1 MNSKPRKKT
10 AKKRSKKGRSRGG
23 LKLLFFAF
31 FIACILLA
39 GVFYFADFKTEAKK
53 SDNTLVAGLE
63 RYLDDKKNSEA
74 SSQKKNLSQKPSL
87 LAPNISEK
95 AAAKGEQAVSGAHS
109 RANLA
114 VMEVLFDEAKAKG
127 KIKIGGEKAKFEEN
141 DALNSPRERDKFDK
155 ERWSAPKIKDKIS
168 LDSGNL
174 ASRDTSGLGETDVK
188 KIGDELNSSNLR
200 PKSESAKSAR
210 NSDNAVKFDASR
222 TPQRTHIFA
231 NSEAVIF
238 DDTPMFENLSQNQA
252 QNQALERTL
261 KNEKIHI
268 EFSDANDQ
276 AGQVGVK
283 FNAEN
288 TPQSAESSEKE
299 KDEKKKAKKEGEA
312 KFAGSDKSGKKA
324 GAEIKAAVK
333 SGSKP
338 RLVIIIDDV
347 AYRHQA
353 DAIRSVNLKLT
364 PSFFPSTSAHPETP
378 ILARRFSFYMIHLP
392 MQALGGFKGAEIG
405 TLTVNDDY
413 EKIAKKLQ
421 SIKRDFPDLKYINN
435 HTGSRFT
442 SDATAMD
449 RLMRA
454 MRDENLIFVDS
465 KTTSPTKVY
474 GAAKKYSMPYIARDV
489 FLDHDGSKA
498 AVRKQLKYAVELA
511 KKRSY
516 AIAIGH
522 PHKNTLEVL
531 RESAKLLQE
540 VEVVYLKDLF

>member
-1 MNSKPRKKT
+1 MNSKPRKKA
-10 AKKRSKKGRSRGG
+10 AKRRSKKGRSRGG
-23 LKLLFFAF
+23 LKLLLFAF
-31 FIACILLA
+31 LIACILLA
-39 GVFYFADFKTEAKK
+39 GAFYLLDVRVKVK
-53 SDNTLVAGLE
+53 SDNALIAKIE
-63 RYLDDKKNSEA
+63 RYFGDKSEPD
-74 SSQKKNLSQKPSL
+74 QKQNLSHKPSL
-87 LAPNISEK
+87 SASNGSEK
-95 AAAKGEQAVSGAHS
+95 VTIKDAQAASGVHS
-109 RANLA
+109 RANLTDIKA
-114 VMEVLFDEAKAKG
+114 LFDEAEAKG
-127 KIKIGGEKAKFEEN
+127 KVKIGGEKAKAEGKS
-141 DALNSPRERDKFDK
+141 DLNLQNEQAKFDK
-155 ERWSAPKIKDKIS
+155 DGQGAQRIKDKIS
-168 LDSGNL
+168 SEGGNL
-174 ASRDTSGLGETDVK
+174 ASRDTSELDGASAK
-188 KIGDELNSSNLR
+188 KVGELNLTNLSSKN
-200 PKSESAKSAR
+200 ESAKSAQS
-210 NSDNAVKFDASR
+210 NGDTVKFDGYQA
-222 TPQRTHIFA
+222 PQRTHIFV

-238 DDTPMFENLSQNQA
+238 DDTPMPQA
-252 QNQALERTL
+252 QNSSLEQAL
-261 KNEKIHI
+261 KKEKIHI

-276 AGQVGVK
+276 AGQVEAK
-283 FNAEN
+283 FDAEN
-288 TPQSAESSEKE
+288 APQNSEPNEQEKIE
-299 KDEKKKAKKEGEA
+299 KDKPKKDEKV
-312 KFAGSDKSGKKA
+312 KFANSQKTDKKTA
-324 GAEIKAAVK
+324 PEPNEVKAAVK
-333 SGSKP
+333 AGYKP

-347 AYRHQA
+347 AYKHQA
-353 DAIRSVNLKLT
+353 DAIKSVNLKLT
-364 PSFFPSTSAHPETP
+364 PSFFPATSAHPETP
-378 ILARRFSFYMIHLP
+378 VLARRFGFYMIHLP

-421 SIKRDFPDLKYINN
+421 SIKRDFPNLKYINN

-522 PHKNTLEVL
+522 PHKNTIEVL
-531 RESAKLLQE
+531 QESAKLLQE

>member
-1 MNSKPRKKT
+1 MI
-10 AKKRSKKGRSRGG
+10 AGAFY
-23 LKLLFFAF
+23 LLD
-31 FIACILLA
+31 
-39 GVFYFADFKTEAKK
+39 VRVKVK
-53 SDNTLVAGLE
+53 SDNALIAKIE
-63 RYLDDKKNSEA
+63 RYFGDKSE
-74 SSQKKNLSQKPSL
+74 SEQKQNLSHKPSL
-87 LAPNISEK
+87 SASNSSEK
-95 AAAKGEQAVSGAHS
+95 VTIKDAQAASGAHS
-109 RANLA
+109 RANLTDIKA
-114 VMEVLFDEAKAKG
+114 LFDEADTKG
-127 KIKIGGEKAKFEEN
+127 KIKIGGEKARAEEKN
-141 DALNSPRERDKFDK
+141 DQNLPNEQAKFDK
-155 ERWSAPKIKDKIS
+155 NVQGAPAVKDIKS
-168 LDSGNL
+168 LEGENL
-174 ASRDTSGLGETDVK
+174 ASRDTSELDGANAK
-188 KIGDELNSSNLR
+188 KVSELNLTNLSFKNE
-200 PKSESAKSAR
+200 PAKSAQ
-210 NSDNAVKFDASR
+210 NSGDTVKFDASQ

-238 DDTPMFENLSQNQA
+238 DDTPMPQA
-252 QNQALERTL
+252 QNNSLEQAL
-261 KNEKIHI
+261 KKEKIHI

-276 AGQVGVK
+276 AGQVEVK
-283 FNAEN
+283 FDAEN
-288 TPQSAESSEKE
+288 APQSTEKNEQEKIEKE
-299 KDEKKKAKKEGEA
+299 KPKKDEKA
-312 KFAGSDKSGKKA
+312 KFADSQKTDKKSA
-324 GAEIKAAVK
+324 TETNEVKAAVK
-333 SGSKP
+333 AGYKP

-347 AYRHQA
+347 AYKHQA
-353 DAIRSVNLKLT
+353 DAIKSVNLKLT
-364 PSFFPSTSAHPETP
+364 PSFFPATSAHPETP

-421 SIKRDFPDLKYINN
+421 SIKRDFPNLKYINN

-442 SDATAMD
+442 SDAAAMD
-449 RLMRA
+449 RMMRA
-454 MRDENLIFVDS
+454 VRDENLIFVDS

-531 RESAKLLQE
+531 QESAKLLQE

>member
-10 AKKRSKKGRSRGG
+10 AKRRSKKGRSSGG
-23 LKLLFFAF
+23 LKLLLSVFL
-31 FIACILLA
+31 IACILLVGA
-39 GVFYFADFKTEAKK
+39 FYLLDVRVKVK
-53 SDNTLVAGLE
+53 SDNVLIAKIE
-63 RYLDDKKNSEA
+63 RYFGDKSEPE
-74 SSQKKNLSQKPSL
+74 QKQNLSHKPSL
-87 LAPNISEK
+87 SASNGSEK
-95 AAAKGEQAVSGAHS
+95 VTIKDAQAASGVHS
-109 RANLA
+109 RANLTDIKA
-114 VMEVLFDEAKAKG
+114 LFDEAEAKG
-127 KIKIGGEKAKFEEN
+127 KVKIGGEKARAEDKNGQNLPNEQ
-141 DALNSPRERDKFDK
+141 AKFDK
-155 ERWSAPKIKDKIS
+155 DGQGAQRINDKS
-168 LDSGNL
+168 SPEGGNL
-174 ASRDTSGLGETDVK
+174 ASRDTSELDGASAK
-188 KIGDELNSSNLR
+188 KVGELNLTNLSSKN
-200 PKSESAKSAR
+200 ESAQ
-210 NSDNAVKFDASR
+210 NSGDTVKFDASQ

-238 DDTPMFENLSQNQA
+238 DDTPMPQA
-252 QNQALERTL
+252 QNSPLEQAL
-261 KNEKIHI
+261 KKEKIHI

-276 AGQVGVK
+276 AGQVEAK
-283 FNAEN
+283 FDAEN
-288 TPQSAESSEKE
+288 ASQNSEQNEQEKIEKE
-299 KDEKKKAKKEGEA
+299 KPKKDEKAKIADSKKTDKKTAPEVNEV
-312 KFAGSDKSGKKA
+312 
-324 GAEIKAAVK
+324 KAAVK
-333 SGSKP
+333 AGYKP

-347 AYRHQA
+347 AYKHQA
-353 DAIRSVNLKLT
+353 DAIKSVNLKLT
-364 PSFFPSTSAHPETP
+364 PSFFPATSAHPETP
-378 ILARRFSFYMIHLP
+378 ILARRFSFHMIHLP

-442 SDATAMD
+442 SDSTAMD

-522 PHKNTLEVL
+522 PHKNTIEVL
-531 RESAKLLQE
+531 QESAKLLQE

>member
-1 MNSKPRKKT
+1 MNSKPRKKA
-10 AKKRSKKGRSRGG
+10 AKRRSKKGRSRGG
-23 LKLLFFAF
+23 LKLLLFAF
-31 FIACILLA
+31 LIACILLVGA
-39 GVFYFADFKTEAKK
+39 FYLLDVRVKVK
-53 SDNTLVAGLE
+53 SDNALIAKIE
-63 RYLDDKKNSEA
+63 RYFGDKSEPD
-74 SSQKKNLSQKPSL
+74 QKQNLSHKPSL
-87 LAPNISEK
+87 SASNGSEK
-95 AAAKGEQAVSGAHS
+95 VTIKDAQAASGVHS
-109 RANLA
+109 RANLTDIKA
-114 VMEVLFDEAKAKG
+114 LFDEAEAKG
-127 KIKIGGEKAKFEEN
+127 KVKIGGEKAKAEGTSG
-141 DALNSPRERDKFDK
+141 LNSPNEQAKFDK
-155 ERWSAPKIKDKIS
+155 DGQNAQRIKDKIS
-168 LDSGNL
+168 PEGGNL
-174 ASRDTSGLGETDVK
+174 ASRDTSELDGASAK
-188 KIGDELNSSNLR
+188 KVGELNLTNLSSKNE
-200 PKSESAKSAR
+200 PAKSAQ
-210 NSDNAVKFDASR
+210 NSGDNVKFDGYQA
-222 TPQRTHIFA
+222 PQRTHIFA

-238 DDTPMFENLSQNQA
+238 DDTPMPQA
-252 QNQALERTL
+252 QNNPLEQAL
-261 KNEKIHI
+261 KKEKIHI

-276 AGQVGVK
+276 AGQVEAK
-283 FNAEN
+283 FDAEN
-288 TPQSAESSEKE
+288 APQNSEPNEQEKIEKE
-299 KDEKKKAKKEGEA
+299 KPKKDEKAKIADSKKTDKKTAPETNEV
-312 KFAGSDKSGKKA
+312 
-324 GAEIKAAVK
+324 KAAVK
-333 SGSKP
+333 AGYKP

-347 AYRHQA
+347 AYKHQA
-353 DAIRSVNLKLT
+353 DAIKSVNLKLT
-364 PSFFPSTSAHPETP
+364 PSFFPATSAHPETP
-378 ILARRFSFYMIHLP
+378 VLARRFGFYMIHLP

-522 PHKNTLEVL
+522 PHKNTIEVL
-531 RESAKLLQE
+531 QESAKLLQE

>member
-1 MNSKPRKKT
+1 MNSKPRKKA
-10 AKKRSKKGRSRGG
+10 AKRRSKKGRSRGG
-23 LKLLFFAF
+23 LKLLLSVFL
-31 FIACILLA
+31 IACILLVGA
-39 GVFYFADFKTEAKK
+39 FYLLDVRVKVK
-53 SDNTLVAGLE
+53 SDNALIAKIEQYFG
-63 RYLDDKKNSEA
+63 DKSEPE
-74 SSQKKNLSQKPSL
+74 QKQNLNHKPSL
-87 LAPNISEK
+87 SASSDSEK
-95 AAAKGEQAVSGAHS
+95 VTIKDAQAASGAHS
-109 RANLA
+109 RANLTDIKA
-114 VMEVLFDEAKAKG
+114 LFDEAEAKG
-127 KIKIGGEKAKFEEN
+127 KVKIGGEKARAEDKNGQNLPNEQ
-141 DALNSPRERDKFDK
+141 AKFDK
-155 ERWSAPKIKDKIS
+155 GGQGAPATKDKIS
-168 LDSGNL
+168 LEGGNL
-174 ASRDTSGLGETDVK
+174 ASRDTS
-188 KIGDELNSSNLR
+188 ELNGASAKKVGELNWTNLSSKNE
-200 PKSESAKSAR
+200 PAKSAQ
-210 NSDNAVKFDASR
+210 NSGDTVKFDASQ

-238 DDTPMFENLSQNQA
+238 DDTPMSQA
-252 QNQALERTL
+252 QNNPLEQAL
-261 KNEKIHI
+261 KKEKIHI
-268 EFSDANDQ
+268 EFSDVKSVTNDQ
-276 AGQVGVK
+276 AGQVEVE
-283 FNAEN
+283 FDAEN
-288 TPQSAESSEKE
+288 ATQITEKNE
-299 KDEKKKAKKEGEA
+299 QEKIGKEKPKKDEKA
-312 KFAGSDKSGKKA
+312 KFANLQKTDKETA
-324 GAEIKAAVK
+324 PEPNEVKAAVK
-333 SGSKP
+333 AGYKP

-347 AYRHQA
+347 AYKHQA
-353 DAIRSVNLKLT
+353 DAIKSVNLKLT
-364 PSFFPSTSAHPETP
+364 PSFFPATSAHPETP
-378 ILARRFSFYMIHLP
+378 VLARRFSFYMIHLP

-442 SDATAMD
+442 SDAAAMD

-522 PHKNTLEVL
+522 PHKNTIEVL
-531 RESAKLLQE
+531 QESAKLLQE

>member
-1 MNSKPRKKT
+1 M
-10 AKKRSKKGRSRGG
+10 
-23 LKLLFFAF
+23 
-31 FIACILLA
+31 
-39 GVFYFADFKTEAKK
+39 FYFADFKTEAKK
-53 SDNTLVAGLE
+53 SDNALVAGLE

-114 VMEVLFDEAKAKG
+114 DMEVLFDEAKAKG
-127 KIKIGGEKAKFEEN
+127 KIKIGGEKAKFKEN
-141 DALNSPRERDKFDK
+141 DALNSPKERDKFDK

-174 ASRDTSGLGETDVK
+174 AYRDTSGLGETDVK
-188 KIGDELNSSNLR
+188 KGDDELNSSNLR

-222 TPQRTHIFA
+222 MPQRTHIFA

-312 KFAGSDKSGKKA
+312 KFTGSDKSGKKA
-324 GAEIKAAVK
+324 GAEVKAAVK
-333 SGSKP
+333 AGSKP

-364 PSFFPSTSAHPETP
+364 PSFFPSTSTHPETP

-405 TLTVNDDY
+405 TLTINDDY

-442 SDATAMD
+442 SDAAAMD

-465 KTTSPTKVY
+465 KTISPTKVY

-498 AVRKQLKYAVELA
+498 AVRKQLTYAVELA

>member
-1 MNSKPRKKT
+1 MLDVR
-10 AKKRSKKGRSRGG
+10 AK
-23 LKLLFFAF
+23 
-31 FIACILLA
+31 
-39 GVFYFADFKTEAKK
+39 VK
-53 SDNTLVAGLE
+53 SDNALIAKIE
-63 RYLDDKKNSEA
+63 RYFGDKSEPE
-74 SSQKKNLSQKPSL
+74 QKQNLSHKPSL
-87 LAPNISEK
+87 SASNSSEK
-95 AAAKGEQAVSGAHS
+95 VTIKDAQAASGAHS
-109 RANLA
+109 RANLTDIKA
-114 VMEVLFDEAKAKG
+114 LFDEADAKG
-127 KIKIGGEKAKFEEN
+127 KIKIGGEKARAEEKN
-141 DALNSPRERDKFDK
+141 GQNLPNEQAKFDK
-155 ERWSAPKIKDKIS
+155 NVQGAPATKDKIS
-168 LDSGNL
+168 LEGGNL
-174 ASRDTSGLGETDVK
+174 ASRDISELDGANAK
-188 KIGDELNSSNLR
+188 KVAELNSSNLSSKNE
-200 PKSESAKSAR
+200 PAKTAQ
-210 NSDNAVKFDASR
+210 NGGDIVKFDASQ

-238 DDTPMFENLSQNQA
+238 DDTPMLQA
-252 QNQALERTL
+252 QNNPLEQAL
-261 KNEKIHI
+261 KKEKIHI

-276 AGQVGVK
+276 AGQVETK
-283 FNAEN
+283 FDAEN
-288 TPQSAESSEKE
+288 VSQNSEQNEQEKIEKE
-299 KDEKKKAKKEGEA
+299 KPKKDEKA
-312 KFAGSDKSGKKA
+312 KFADSQKTDKKSSTKTN
-324 GAEIKAAVK
+324 EVKAAVK
-333 SGSKP
+333 AGYKP

-347 AYRHQA
+347 AYKHQA
-353 DAIRSVNLKLT
+353 DAIKSVNLKLT
-364 PSFFPSTSAHPETP
+364 PSFFPATSAHPETP

-405 TLTVNDDY
+405 TLTVDDDY

-421 SIKRDFPDLKYINN
+421 SIKRDFPNLKYINN

-442 SDATAMD
+442 SDAAAMD
-449 RLMRA
+449 RMMRA

-531 RESAKLLQE
+531 QESTKLLQE